1 MPPASASASCRS
13 VWRSWRYEVITLKRE
28 PEIDFE
34 RDEMLV
40 CMVLAFC
47 IAGASIEVIYK
58 VLG

>member
-1 MPPASASASCRS
+1 MIA
-13 VWRSWRYEVITLKRE
+13 LKRE
-28 PEIDFE
+28 PEVDFE

-47 IAGASIEVIYK
+47 IAGASIMFIYK